1 MIPPRK
7 FRILEPGVYDR
18 VNHLLE
24 TTILDDPI
32 MLQKLDNLTKILNAS
47 SSSVAAKEKFVDVMT
62 KVELHLLKKSR
73 YNFTVRNIPE
83 MAILSDTRLETRVT
97 YSNIRDTVEQ
107 FGGGGQIFSMYM
119 NHGVAFFE
127 MSTHAAVVETHKT
140 LNRMQ
145 LGKNIITTSEF
156 YKKNFF

>member
-18 VNHLLE
+18 VSHLLE

-32 MLQKLDNLTKILNAS
+32 MLQKLDNLTKILNTRSNNAS

-83 MAILSDTRLETRVT
+83 MAILSDPRLETRVT

-107 FGGGGQIFSMYM
+107 FGGGGQVFSMYM

-156 YKKNFF
+156 

>member
-24 TTILDDPI
+24 TTILDDLI
-32 MLQKLDNLTKILNAS
+32 MLQKLDNLTKILNTRSNTSS

-156 YKKNFF
+156 